1 MMPAPR
7 TTPLQPYS
15 PKVPVL
21 AGMNGCQLAVLTNAA
36 PAKITMITTDSFTRT
51 IALLTLADSRIPMTI
66 NTVTATVMSTAGRL
80 NTAVIGPPAVW
91 MIVPGAAE
99 SNAGNSTPTK
109 SCRKLVRW
117 PDQPTATVA
126 APSAYSS
133 TRFQPMIHAKNS
145 PRVAYP

>member
-1 MMPAPR
+1 MMPAPL

-21 AGMNGCQLAVLTNAA
+21 GGMNGCQLATLMYAA
-36 PAKITMITTDSFTRT
+36 PPRITMITTASFTRT
-51 IALLTLADSRIPMTI
+51 IALLTLADSRMPMTI

-91 MIVPGAAE
+91 MIVPGAAD

-109 SCRKLVRW
+109 SCRKLVKR
-117 PDQPTATVA
+117 PDQPTETARGQV
-126 APSAYSS
+126 
-133 TRFQPMIHAKNS
+133 
-145 PRVAYP
+145 